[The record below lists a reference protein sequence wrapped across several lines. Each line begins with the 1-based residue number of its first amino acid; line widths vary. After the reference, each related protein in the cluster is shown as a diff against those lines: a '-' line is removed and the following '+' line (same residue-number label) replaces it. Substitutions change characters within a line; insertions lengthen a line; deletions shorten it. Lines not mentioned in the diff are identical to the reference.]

1 MYGALDVSTSGL
13 TAQRIRL
20 DVISANIANKDS
32 IIRDGVYEPYRR
44 RSVTFA
50 TGDPARGLA
59 DGVHVESIE
68 VDQSDLTPKYMPDSP
83 YADDRGYVFYPNVHL
98 PVEQMNAM
106 QAMRS
111 YEANVTAAEAT
122 KSMINIALQ
131 MMA

>member
-1 MYGALDVSTSGL
+1 MYGALDISTSGL
-13 TAQRIRL
+13 TAQRLRL

-32 IIRDGVYEPYRR
+32 IIQDGVYEPYRR

-50 TGDPARGLA
+50 VGDPEQGRA
-59 DGVHVESIE
+59 DGVHVSSID
-68 VDQSDLTPKYMPDSP
+68 VDDGPLRPVFQPDSP
-83 YADDRGYVFYPNVHL
+83 YADDAGYVHYPDISL
-98 PVEQMNAM
+98 PIEQMNAM

-111 YEANVTAAEAT
+111 YEANVSAAEAT